1 MAPLSPSRGHR
12 LSSPT
17 PHGIGHPAYR
27 PSVAG
32 LNGMVVSGHALAS
45 QAGVRIM
52 QEGGNAIDA
61 AIAAAAAV
69 GVVEPAMSGVGGD
82 GFIMIFDAATGRPYG
97 VNATG
102 PAPARATRERYLER
116 GGIPMHG
123 MLSVSVPGLV
133 DGWLLA
139 QRRFGTLD
147 LGRVLAPAI
156 ELCER
161 GFPVSHKLATSLQ
174 AEHESLAADPAAGA
188 VFAPHGR
195 PLQAGEILVQRE
207 LGITLRRIAEQG
219 RAAFYEGEVARR
231 IGEASRAHGGVLDE
245 DDLSA
250 YHARWDEPIQVDY
263 HGHRVYEM
271 PPNSSGHVLLQAL
284 NLVERFDVA
293 GMGCLS
299 ADGIHVMVEAIRL
312 AFADRERY
320 VADPDWIDVP
330 LDRLLG
336 KDYARQRAALIDLAR
351 TTPRVDPGSPL
362 GADQAGDTTCLCTAD
377 GEGNAVCLLQS
388 IQTAFGSCVVAGGT
402 GILLNNRMTY
412 WHLEADH
419 PNVLAPGK
427 RVRHTMNPV
436 IVTRAGGP
444 VIVCGTPGADTQVQ
458 TNLQLLTGAI
468 HFGMTPQEAV
478 EAPRWRSLQ
487 SPMESTIPHTCEDRL
502 DLETRFPPAVRAAL
516 ESKGHH
522 INTVGPWGGPGN
534 AQFIGIDFTTGVL
547 QGGSDPRRDGYAAGF

>member
-1 MAPLSPSRGHR
+1 M
-12 LSSPT
+12 SSST
-17 PHGIGHPAYR
+17 PHGISHPAYR

-32 LNGMVVSGHALAS
+32 LNGMVASGHALAS
-45 QAGVRIM
+45 QAGVRVM

-82 GFIMIFDAATGRPYG
+82 GFILIFDAATGRPYG

-102 PAPARATRERYLER
+102 PASARATRERYLER

-139 QRRFGTLD
+139 QRRFGKLD
-147 LGRVLAPAI
+147 LAQVLAPAV

-161 GFPVSHKLATSLQ
+161 GFPVSPKLAAALET
-174 AEHESLAADPAAGA
+174 EDVSLAADAAARA
-188 VFAPHGR
+188 VFAPRGR
-195 PLQAGEILVQRE
+195 PLRAGEILVQRD
-207 LGITLRRIAEQG
+207 LGTTLRRIAEQG
-219 RAAFYEGEVARR
+219 RAAFYEGEIARR
-231 IGEASRAHGGVLDE
+231 IGEASRALGGVLDE

-250 YHARWDEPIQVDY
+250 YHARWDEPIHVDY

-271 PPNSSGHVLLQAL
+271 PPNSSGQVLLQAL
-284 NLVERFDVA
+284 NVVERFDLA

-351 TTPRVDPGSPL
+351 TTPGVGP

-377 GEGNAVCLLQS
+377 GAGNAVCLLQS

-402 GILLNNRMTY
+402 GVLLNNRMTY

-436 IVTRAGGP
+436 IATRAGRP

-478 EAPRWRSLQ
+478 EAPRWRSWQ
-487 SPMESTIPHTCEDRL
+487 NPMESTLPHTCEDRL
-502 DLETRFPPAVRAAL
+502 DLETRFAPAVRAAL

-522 INTVGPWGGPGN
+522 IHAVGPWGGPGN
-534 AQFIGIDFTTGVL
+534 AQFIGIDPTTGAL
-547 QGGSDPRRDGYAAGF
+547 SGGSDPRRDGYAVGC

>member
-1 MAPLSPSRGHR
+1 M
-12 LSSPT
+12 SSPT
-17 PHGIGHPAYR
+17 PHGISHPAYR

-32 LNGMVVSGHALAS
+32 LNGMVASGHPLAS

-52 QEGGNAIDA
+52 QAGGNAIDA

-82 GFIMIFDAATGRPYG
+82 GFILIFDAATGRPYG

-123 MLSVSVPGLV
+123 MPSVSVPGLV

-139 QRRFGTLD
+139 QRRFGKLD
-147 LGRVLAPAI
+147 LGQVLAPAVD
-156 ELCER
+156 LCER
-161 GFPVSHKLATSLQ
+161 GFPVSHKLAAGLET
-174 AEHESLAADPAAGA
+174 EHESLAADAAARA
-188 VFAPHGR
+188 VFSPRGR
-195 PLQAGEILVQRE
+195 PLRAGELLVQRD
-207 LGITLRRIAEQG
+207 LGTTLRRIAEQG
-219 RAAFYEGEVARR
+219 RAAFYEGEIARR
-231 IGEASRAHGGVLDE
+231 IGEVSRAHGGVLDE
-245 DDLSA
+245 DDLAA

-284 NLVERFDVA
+284 NLVERFDLA

-320 VADPDWIDVP
+320 MADPDWVDVP
-330 LDRLLG
+330 LDRLLS
-336 KDYARQRAALIDLAR
+336 KAYAGQRAAAIDLAR
-351 TTPRVDPGSPL
+351 TTPGVGPGVPL
-362 GADQAGDTTCLCTAD
+362 GADQSGDTTCLCTAD
-377 GEGNAVCLLQS
+377 GAGNAVCLLQS
-388 IQTAFGSCVVAGGT
+388 IQTAFGSCVIAGGT
-402 GILLNNRMTY
+402 GVLLNNRMTY
-412 WHLEADH
+412 WHLEPGH

-436 IVTRAGGP
+436 IATRAGRP

-458 TNLQLLTGAI
+458 TNLQLLTNAI

-487 SPMESTIPHTCEDRL
+487 NPMESTLPHTCDDRL
-502 DLETRFPPAVRAAL
+502 DLETRFAPTVRDAL
-516 ESKGHH
+516 ERKGHRIH
-522 INTVGPWGGPGN
+522 TVGPWGGPGN
-534 AQFIGIDFTTGVL
+534 AQFIRIDPATGAL
-547 QGGSDPRRDGYAAGF
+547 SGGSDPRRDGYAVGF

>member
-1 MAPLSPSRGHR
+1 M
-12 LSSPT
+12 SSST
-17 PHGIGHPAYR
+17 PHGIAYSAYR

-32 LNGMVVSGHALAS
+32 LNGMVASGHALAS

-52 QEGGNAIDA
+52 QEGGNAIAA

-69 GVVEPAMSGVGGD
+69 GVVEPAMSGAGGD
-82 GFIMIFDAATGRPYG
+82 GFILIFDAATGRPYG

-139 QRRFGTLD
+139 QRRFGKLD
-147 LGRVLAPAI
+147 LAQVLAPAI

-161 GFPVSHKLATSLQ
+161 GFPVSHKLAAALA
-174 AEHESLAADPAAGA
+174 AEHEPLAADAAARA
-188 VFAPHGR
+188 VFAPRGR
-195 PLQAGEILVQRE
+195 PLRSGELLVQRD

-219 RAAFYEGEVARR
+219 RAAFYEGEIARR
-231 IGEASRAHGGVLDE
+231 IGQASRTLGGVLDE
-245 DDLSA
+245 DDLAA
-250 YHARWDEPIQVDY
+250 YHARWDEPIHVDY

-284 NLVERFDVA
+284 NLVERFDLA
-293 GMGCLS
+293 GMGCMS
-299 ADGIHVMVEAIRL
+299 ADGIHVMVDAIRL

-336 KDYARQRAALIDLAR
+336 KDYARQRAALIDLGR
-351 TTPRVDPGSPL
+351 TTPGVGPGSLL
-362 GADQAGDTTCLCTAD
+362 GTDQAGDTTCLCTAD
-377 GEGNAVCLLQS
+377 GAGNAVCLLQS

-402 GILLNNRMTY
+402 GVLLNNRMTY

-436 IVTRAGGP
+436 IATRAGRP

-487 SPMESTIPHTCEDRL
+487 SPMESTVPHTCEDRL
-502 DLETRFPPAVRAAL
+502 DLETRFPQAVQAAL

-522 INTVGPWGGPGN
+522 IHSVGPWGGPGN
-534 AQFIGIDFTTGVL
+534 AQFIGIDPATGVL
-547 QGGSDPRRDGYAAGF
+547 SGGSDPRRDGYAIGF

>member
-1 MAPLSPSRGHR
+1 M
-12 LSSPT
+12 
-17 PHGIGHPAYR
+17 
-27 PSVAG
+27 VA
-32 LNGMVVSGHALAS
+32 SGHSLAS

-69 GVVEPAMSGVGGD
+69 GVAEPAMSGVGGD
-82 GFIMIFDAATGRPYG
+82 GFILVYDAATGRPYG

-102 PAPARATRERYLER
+102 PAPAGATRERYLER
-116 GGIPMHG
+116 GGIPLHG

-139 QRRFGTLD
+139 QRRFGKLD
-147 LGRVLAPAI
+147 LAQVLAPAI
-156 ELCER
+156 DLSER
-161 GFPVSHKLATSLQ
+161 GFPVSHKLAAVLETEY
-174 AEHESLAADPAAGA
+174 ASLAEDAAAVA
-188 VFAPHGR
+188 VFAPRGQ
-195 PLQAGEILVQRE
+195 PLRAGELLVQRG
-207 LGITLRRIAEQG
+207 LGTTLRRIAEQG
-219 RAAFYEGEVARR
+219 RAAFYEGEIARQV
-231 IGEASRAHGGVLDE
+231 GAASRAHGGVLDE
-245 DDLSA
+245 DDLAA

-284 NLVERFDVA
+284 NLVERFDLG

-299 ADGIHVMVEAIRL
+299 ADAIHLMVEAIRL

-330 LDRLLG
+330 LERLLS
-336 KDYARQRAALIDLAR
+336 KAYSRQRAAAIDLER
-351 TTPRVDPGSPL
+351 TTPGVGPGHPFRT
-362 GADQAGDTTCLCTAD
+362 DQPGDTTCLCTAD
-377 GEGNAVCLLQS
+377 GAGNAVCLLQS
-388 IQTAFGSCVVAGGT
+388 IQTAFGSCVIAGDT

-412 WHLEADH
+412 WHLEPGH

-436 IVTRAGGP
+436 IVTRAGHP

-458 TNLQLLTGAI
+458 TNLQLLTNAL

-487 SPMESTIPHTCEDRL
+487 NPMESTVPHTCEDRL
-502 DLETRFPPAVRAAL
+502 ELETRFAPAVRAAL
-516 ESKGHH
+516 QRKGHR
-522 INTVGPWGGPGN
+522 IRTVGPWGGPGN
-534 AQFIGIDFTTGVL
+534 AQFIRIDPATGAL
-547 QGGSDPRRDGYAAGF
+547 LGGSDPRRDGYAVGF